1 MEEQVAYYLSNI
13 TPKSKTIVN
22 YNMRYL
28 LLRKNLLMKLPIQ
41 QHLSLLELKAKVIKW
56 LAHSPRQMTTKM

>member
-1 MEEQVAYYLSNI
+1 MSNI

-41 QHLSLLELKAKVIKW
+41 QHLSLLEPKAKVIKL